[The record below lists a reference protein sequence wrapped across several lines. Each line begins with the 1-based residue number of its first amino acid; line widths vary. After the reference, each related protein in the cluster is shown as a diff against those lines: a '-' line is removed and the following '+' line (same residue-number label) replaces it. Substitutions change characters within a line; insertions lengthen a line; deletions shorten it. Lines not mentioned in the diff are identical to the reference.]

1 MNRVLDAFA
10 EWLKEILI
18 SFITGNLTGL
28 FDSVNNSVGDV
39 TNLVGQD
46 PSAFSPAVFNLIR
59 NISETVILPIAGIV
73 LTFVACIELIHL
85 VIDHNNLAHFE
96 TWFIFK
102 WIFKTSC
109 AVYLISNVFTIT
121 MAVFDVA
128 SHVIRSSGS
137 LIAGS
142 TQVNQSQLDAM
153 TATLDSMDIGPLL
166 GLAFSSMIV
175 GITLRILSAFIF
187 VIVYGRMIEIYM
199 TVSLAPIPFSTFA
212 SREAG
217 MMGKN
222 YFRSIAALG
231 FQGFL
236 MMVCIGIYAV
246 LVQSISFSSDI
257 TGSIWGVIGYTALLC
272 FSLLKTSS
280 LARSIFHAH

>member
-1 MNRVLDAFA
+1 MSRVLEAFTD
-10 EWLKEILI
+10 WLKEILI

-46 PSAFSPAVFNLIR
+46 PSAFSPAIFNLIR
-59 NISETVILPIAGIV
+59 SISETVILPIAGIV

-85 VIDHNNLAHFE
+85 VLDHNNLANFE
-96 TWFIFK
+96 TWFILK
-102 WIFKTSC
+102 WIFKTSI

-128 SHVIRSSGS
+128 SYVVRQSGS
-137 LIAGS
+137 LISGS
-142 TQVNQSQLDAM
+142 TAVSQAQIDTMM
-153 TATLDSMDIGPLL
+153 TTLESMDIGPLL
-166 GLAFSSMIV
+166 GLAFSSLIV
-175 GITLRILSAFIF
+175 GVTLRILSAFIF

-222 YFRSIAALG
+222 YFRSIATLG

-257 TGSIWGVIGYTALLC
+257 TGSIFFHSSGNAGASATV
-272 FSLLKTSS
+272 FSLIPVSCVLK
-280 LARSIFHAH
+280 

>member
-1 MNRVLDAFA
+1 MSRVLDAFA

-28 FDSVNNSVGDV
+28 FDNVNNSVGDV

-46 PSAFSPAVFNLIR
+46 PSSFNPAIFNLIR

-85 VIDHNNLAHFE
+85 VIDHNNLANFE

-102 WIFKTSC
+102 WIFKTAC
-109 AVYLISNVFTIT
+109 AIYLISNVFTIT

-128 SHVIRSSGS
+128 SHVVRNSGS
-137 LIAGS
+137 LISGS
-142 TQVNQSQLDAM
+142 TAVNQSQLDAM
-153 TATLDSMDIGPLL
+153 TTTLESMDIGPLL

-175 GITLRILSAFIF
+175 SITLRILSAFIF

-246 LVQSISFSSDI
+246 LVQTISFSSDI